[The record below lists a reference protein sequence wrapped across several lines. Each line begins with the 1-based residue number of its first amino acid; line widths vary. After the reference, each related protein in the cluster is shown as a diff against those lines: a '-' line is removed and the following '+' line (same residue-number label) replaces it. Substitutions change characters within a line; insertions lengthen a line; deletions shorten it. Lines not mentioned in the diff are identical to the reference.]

1 MIKKDLIDKMVN
13 ENAVVEIINFYQF
26 WDFFKELKNFSFSK
40 NNITKKDFSIL
51 YSKDNVVYLSLDTV
65 DGKVSKKSLSFSKPS
80 DSDDDYKPYGDLFD
94 DIKKN

>member
-1 MIKKDLIDKMVN
+1 MNSKQ
-13 ENAVVEIINFYQF
+13 A
-26 WDFFKELKNFSFSK
+26 FKELKENMDKYSLDECAKKSDEILLTYVKSNKLSFVEE
-40 NNITKKDFSIL
+40 TK
-51 YSKDNVVYLSLDTV
+51 DTV